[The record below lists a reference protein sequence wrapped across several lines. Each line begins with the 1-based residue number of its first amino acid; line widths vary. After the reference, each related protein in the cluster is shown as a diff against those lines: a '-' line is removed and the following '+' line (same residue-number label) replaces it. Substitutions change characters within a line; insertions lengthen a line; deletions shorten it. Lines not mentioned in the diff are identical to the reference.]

1 MAIEV
6 IKPGLATTVQDAG
19 RPGYYNFGI
28 PLSGALDQYALR
40 VANLLVGNEES
51 AALLEATLLAPEL
64 VFRAPAV
71 VAIAGAEATPKI
83 NGEARPRNESFPV
96 KADDHLTF
104 DFMKSGARGYIA
116 VAGGID
122 VPVVLG
128 SRSLYGLGA
137 LGGFSGRK
145 LAAGDVLFIG
155 KPRLGAR
162 AGRALPADLTPIY
175 PRSLELRVVTGLY
188 FHRLT
193 EEAAKT
199 FFEDTWAVAPE
210 ADRIGYRYRKGRP
223 LSFRE
228 RKQPFGAG
236 SDPSNIV
243 DAGYP
248 YGSIQVPG
256 GLRADRSASRRRVR
270 RRLCY
275 DRHGDQRRYG
285 PHRTD
290 ATKQS
295 CGFRRGGHDDS
306 AKGARRVQ
314 DPRSAIAIGAVR
326 VSKSVGTALSRCR
339 AASAMCRRL
348 RNCQAAVTAVR
359 QVSIAAARSVRCV
372 RAEVR
377 WRWTLK
383 VL

>member
-6 IKPGLATTVQDAG
+6 IKPGLATTIQDAG
-19 RPGYYNFGI
+19 RPGYYNIGI

-51 AALLEATLLAPEL
+51 AAVLEATLLAPEL
-64 VFRAPAV
+64 VFRAPAI

-83 NGEARPRNESFPV
+83 NGEPRPRNESFAV

-104 DFMKSGARGYIA
+104 DFIKFGARSYIA

-137 LGGFSGRK
+137 LGGFAGRK
-145 LAAGDVLFIG
+145 LAANDVLPVG
-155 KPRLGAR
+155 KSRLGASAR
-162 AGRALPADLTPIY
+162 RALPGDLTPTY

-193 EEAAKT
+193 EEAAKA
-199 FFEDTWAVAPE
+199 FFEDTWTVAPE

-256 GLRADRSASRRRVR
+256 GIEPIVLHRDAVSGGGYAMIGTVISADMDRVAQMQPNNLARFVEVDMATALKARAEYKAREARLRSA
-270 RRLCY
+270 L
-275 DRHGDQRRYG
+275 
-285 PHRTD
+285 
-290 ATKQS
+290 
-295 CGFRRGGHDDS
+295 
-306 AKGARRVQ
+306 
-314 DPRSAIAIGAVR
+314 
-326 VSKSVGTALSRCR
+326 SV
-339 AASAMCRRL
+339 
-348 RNCQAAVTAVR
+348 
-359 QVSIAAARSVRCV
+359 
-372 RAEVR
+372 
-377 WRWTLK
+377 
-383 VL
+383 